1 MLHVILADGFEEIE
15 ALTTIDI
22 LRRCDIQVNTV
33 SITGKRAAVGAH
45 GITVMADC
53 LFRQS
58 AITASECI
66 ILPGGMPGVENLYAC
81 DGLKKVLRTHMSH
94 GKLTAAICAA
104 PMVLGRLNLLNNHRV
119 TCYPGCEADL
129 YGAKYTG
136 AAVETSTTLI
146 TANGP
151 GAAMAFAFAIARR
164 FAPTSV
170 VRRVK
175 DALML
180 PTPVAQSL

>member
-1 MLHVILADGFEEIE
+1 MIYLFLAQGFEEIE
-15 ALTTIDI
+15 ALAVVDI
-22 LRRCDIQVNTV
+22 LRRAEVQVETV
-33 SITGKRAAVGAH
+33 SITDNQVVFGAH
-45 GITVMADC
+45 GIPVIAERI
-53 LFRQS
+53 LP
-58 AITASECI
+58 AIDFDDAEMF
-66 ILPGGMPGVENLYAC
+66 ILPGGLPGSLHLDACEELRQGIRQLYE
-81 DGLKKVLRTHMSH
+81 T
-94 GKLTAAICAA
+94 GKTLAAICAA
-104 PMVLGRLNLLNNHRV
+104 PMVFGHMGLFKGLKA

>member
-1 MLHVILADGFEEIE
+1 MIYLFLAQGCEEIE
-15 ALTTIDI
+15 ALCPLDL
-22 LRRCDIQVNTV
+22 LRRAGLAVTTV
-33 SITGKRAAVGAH
+33 GIGGTRITGSH
-45 GITVMADC
+45 GITMEADIADVA
-53 LFRQS
+53 FDDK
-58 AITASECI
+58 APEAI